1 MARGIAPRSR
11 ACRSE
16 SHDGRPP
23 EWEVDQDDVAAA
35 ILFDESTGPRPW
47 RRSVRERLLRHGT
60 PLAALLAAPSTDPAR
75 VRWDDRAV
83 RDDVRGRARRL
94 AALAGR
100 LLVATDA
107 GYPERLG
114 AFDWAPPW
122 LYVRGA
128 GDFASPAVA
137 IVGTRRA
144 TPSAREFAAHLARG
158 AARAGVCVV
167 SGLARG
173 IDAAAHRGAIEGGGA
188 TIAVLGT
195 GVDRCYPAA
204 HRALFAEILAA
215 GLVVSEYPPGAP
227 PRREH
232 FPARN
237 RVLAG
242 LAEAV
247 VVVQAPV
254 RSGALVTSAFA
265 ADQGAEVLAVP
276 GDPLLP
282 ENAGS
287 NQLLAAGAR
296 LALGVEDVL
305 SAVYGYEVPLE
316 RTPGE
321 GAGTSAGEG
330 DGDRDGLD
338 AALGAGERALGAEE
352 RALGTEER
360 ALLAELDLIP
370 RAVDLVARAVGAAVS
385 EVLAGLIRL
394 ELAGLVEHLPGGVV
408 RLTPRAARWTGRRAP
423 AAPGNPP

>member
-1 MARGIAPRSR
+1 M
-11 ACRSE
+11 
-16 SHDGRPP
+16 
-23 EWEVDQDDVAAA
+23 DQDDVAAA

-75 VRWDDRAV
+75 VRWDDRAA

-100 LLVATDA
+100 LLVATDP

-122 LYVRGA
+122 LYVRGT

-173 IDAAAHRGAIEGGGA
+173 IDAAAHRGALEGGGA

-305 SAVYGYEVPLE
+305 SAVHGYEVPLE

-330 DGDRDGLD
+330 DGDRDGRG
-338 AALGAGERALGAEE
+338 AAIGAEE
-352 RALGTEER
+352 RALDAGEQ
-360 ALLAELDLIP
+360 ALLAELDLVP

-394 ELAGLVEHLPGGVV
+394 ELAGLVEQLPGGVV
-408 RLTPRAARWTGRRAP
+408 RLTPRAARWTGRRAR